1 MAIQIGHFA
10 NIDVYSFH
18 KKYIY
23 DTLYFKISMKYRLSM
38 CKHYIG
44 QYVDV

>member
-1 MAIQIGHFA
+1 
-10 NIDVYSFH
+10 
-18 KKYIY
+18 
-23 DTLYFKISMKYRLSM
+23 M